1 MIIRSCLARRTAQS
15 RSPSFNPLLTRHFH
29 QTFHRNDDHGMPNH
43 YETLDL
49 PTNASP
55 GEIKK
60 YLPTLPTPLQIP
72 HRMLIGVQKILQTLQ
87 IAPPRPPP
95 QLPRRLAT
103 LRPDQRSLRHPR
115 QPRKTRP
122 LRPRLPSNAAAIS
135 DLQHTQRFLLKPLH
149 TCRRAPS
156 LGVESATNAIPRPTA
171 EFLQAGWVR
180 AV

>member
-29 QTFHRNDDHGMPNH
+29 QIFHRNDDHGMPNH

-72 HRMLIGVQKILQTLQ
+72 HRMLIGVQTILQTLQ

-95 QLPRRLAT
+95 QQPHGSAN
-103 LRPDQRSLRHPR
+103 LRPNQRSLRHPR
-115 QPRKTRP
+115 QPRETCA
-122 LRPRLPSNAAAIS
+122 LRSRLPSNPAAIS
-135 DLQHTQRFLLKPLH
+135 DLQHTQRFILKPLH

-156 LGVESATNAIPRPTA
+156 IRTE
-171 EFLQAGWVR
+171 
-180 AV
+180 